1 MCKDERRTDCSEPTP
16 HSTSRCADNHP
27 SRQQSS
33 HRLHKWHRRS
43 NQAASIERLMPAG
56 RGWVAGLAV
65 VTAAG
70 QAVAETVAVAKVEAM
85 EAAAPVVVTVAV
97 TVVAMVVA
105 AMEAATAELRTPHRH
120 SNGHRGASVHP
131 RSCKSDDCFPMRPR
145 AARQVSRVRTPPM
158 SRSAH
163 CRAGSLCTER
173 PSARAARTGGRR
185 TARSAGR
192 PAARSRCDNSR
203 PC

>member
-1 MCKDERRTDCSEPTP
+1 MDLDSE
-16 HSTSRCADNHP
+16 
-27 SRQQSS
+27 
-33 HRLHKWHRRS
+33 
-43 NQAASIERLMPAG
+43 AATVAYMEEVEMMAKG
-56 RGWVAGLAV
+56 MRGEVM
-65 VTAAG
+65 
-70 QAVAETVAVAKVEAM
+70 AVAMAKEAETLVVATVAVMA
-85 EAAAPVVVTVAV
+85 
-97 TVVAMVVA
+97 VAMVVA
-105 AMEAATAELRTPHRH
+105 AMEAATAELRRPHRH

>member
-1 MCKDERRTDCSEPTP
+1 
-16 HSTSRCADNHP
+16 
-27 SRQQSS
+27 
-33 HRLHKWHRRS
+33 
-43 NQAASIERLMPAG
+43 MPVG
-56 RGWVAGLAV
+56 MGLAAGTAV
-65 VTAAG
+65 ATAAG
-70 QAVAETVAVAKVEAM
+70 KVVAVTVAAAMVEGMAAAASAVAVTAVAGMAEAGTVVVMAGVAM
-85 EAAAPVVVTVAV
+85 EVAARVVATVAV

-105 AMEAATAELRTPHRH
+105 AMGRRRRNRRPHRH

-173 PSARAARTGGRR
+173 PSARAARTGGPR
-185 TARSAGR
+185 TARRAGR